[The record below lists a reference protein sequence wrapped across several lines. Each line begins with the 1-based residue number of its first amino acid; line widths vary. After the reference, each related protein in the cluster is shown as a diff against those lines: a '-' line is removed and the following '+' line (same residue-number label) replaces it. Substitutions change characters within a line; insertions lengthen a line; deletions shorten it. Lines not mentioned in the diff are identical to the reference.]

1 MSKLPIWISTE
12 PRILPLARLNGFSID
27 PSYRDSI
34 FRKLF
39 ERILDNFGNPMNNS
53 ADIVQNVKE
62 LSRIDPDMFMS
73 RTVAAEICMD
83 CINNPTAYD
92 ALKTLDRLGVLRF
105 DLA

>member
-1 MSKLPIWISTE
+1 MSKLPVWISTE
-12 PRILPLARLNGFSID
+12 PRILPLARRNGFCID

-39 ERILDNFGNPMNNS
+39 ECTLDNFGNPINNS

-62 LSRIDPDMFMS
+62 LSRIDPDMFLS
-73 RTVAAEICMD
+73 RTVGAEICMD
-83 CINNPTAYD
+83 CINHPTAYD
-92 ALKTLDRLGVLRF
+92 ALKTLDRFGVLRF